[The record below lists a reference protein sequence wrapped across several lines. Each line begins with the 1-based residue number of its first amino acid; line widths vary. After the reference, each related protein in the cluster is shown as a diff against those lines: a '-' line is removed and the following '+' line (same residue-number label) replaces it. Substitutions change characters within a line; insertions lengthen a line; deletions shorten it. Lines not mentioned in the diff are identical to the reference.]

1 MASRDMKVIDNS
13 QIQSLSKPVQ
23 VIAVTGGKGGVG
35 KTCVSVNLAT
45 SLAALGRRVVLLD
58 GDLGLANVDVLLGLS
73 PRYTLAH
80 VLSGERTLDE
90 ILVKAKQGFQIVPAA
105 SGAANL
111 ASLDGQG
118 HLALVQA
125 FSGLAARL
133 DVLIIDTAA
142 GIAPGVLQF
151 SQAAQHILVVVTD
164 EPASLTDAYALIK
177 VLSRDHGV
185 NRFRV
190 VANMSRG
197 AGDGAAVFRKLEAV
211 TGRFLDV
218 LLEYAGDI
226 PDDEHVRRA
235 IKMQRPVVDA
245 FPGAP
250 AGKAFKK
257 LAQRADTWPVPEG
270 PRGNLEFFV
279 ERLIRR
285 PAARLEAVT

>member
-1 MASRDMKVIDNS
+1 MASPDMHVIDNK
-13 QIQSLSKPVQ
+13 QISGLSKPVQ

-35 KTCVSVNLAT
+35 KTSVSVNLAT
-45 SLAALGRRVVLLD
+45 SLAGAGRRVMLLD

-90 ILVKAKQGFQIVPAA
+90 ILVTAKQGFQIVPAA
-105 SGAANL
+105 SGAADL
-111 ASLDGQG
+111 ASLDGAG
-118 HLALVQA
+118 HLGLVQA

-151 SQAAQHILVVVTD
+151 SQAAQHVLVVVTD

-177 VLSRDHGV
+177 VLSRGHGV

-197 AGDGAAVFRKLEAV
+197 PSEGAALFRKLEKVA
-211 TGRFLDV
+211 GRFLDV

-226 PDDEHVRRA
+226 PDDEHMRRA
-235 IKMQRPVVDA
+235 IRAQRPVVDA

-250 AGKAFKK
+250 ASRAFKK
-257 LAQRADTWPVPEG
+257 LAARADTWPVPEG

>member
-1 MASRDMKVIDNS
+1 MPSREMHVINNTKLSGLS
-13 QIQSLSKPVQ
+13 QPVR

-35 KTCVSVNLAT
+35 KTSVAVNLAT
-45 SLAALGRRVVLLD
+45 GLASAGRRVVLLD

-80 VLSGERTLDE
+80 VLTGERTLDE
-90 ILVKAKQGFQIVPAA
+90 ILVTAKQGFQIVPAA
-105 SGAANL
+105 SGAADL
-111 ASLDGQG
+111 AGMGGAG
-118 HLALVQA
+118 HLGLVQA

-151 SQAAQHILVVVTD
+151 SQAAQHVLVVVTD

-185 NRFRV
+185 TRFRV
-190 VANMSRG
+190 VANMSR
-197 AGDGAAVFRKLEAV
+197 AVGEGETLFKKLERV
-211 TGRFLDV
+211 TTRFLDV

-226 PDDEHVRRA
+226 PDDEHMRRA
-235 IKMQRPVVDA
+235 IRVQRPVLDVH
-245 FPGAP
+245 P
-250 AGKAFKK
+250 ASPSGRAFKK
-257 LAQRADTWPVPEG
+257 LAASADTWPVPAG

-279 ERLIRR
+279 ERLVRR
-285 PAARLEAVT
+285 PATRLEVVT